1 MWPHRRHR
9 WNVPALLVSVV
20 ASHGP
25 SSRPQGGNNARNR
38 SSCTGRLGKVLL
50 AVIVVARD
58 APLESGS
65 DFGYTR
71 FCENLV

>member
-1 MWPHRRHR
+1 
-9 WNVPALLVSVV
+9 
-20 ASHGP
+20 
-25 SSRPQGGNNARNR
+25 
-38 SSCTGRLGKVLL
+38 VLL